1 MQTAAPL
8 SYGRKNL
15 PCKGVLQKEKKLHR
29 LTLTTVEEGYN
40 EYNFYVIALC
50 IKTFGGTIDP

>member
-1 MQTAAPL
+1 MQTAAPV
-8 SYGRKNL
+8 SYGTKNL

-40 EYNFYVIALC
+40 EYNLNVIALC
-50 IKTFGGTIDP
+50 IKTFSGNIDP